1 MYYLASGSD
10 RNNRETHA
18 LSAVLWEGIKLAVEK
33 GLAFDF
39 EGTMLENVEPHFRSF
54 GAVQTPF
61 FSVWRYGSR
70 VARVAATAR
79 GLLRGR
85 IP

>member
-10 RNNRETHA
+10 RNNRQTHA
-18 LSAVLWEGIKLAVEK
+18 LSLVLWEGIKLAIEK

-61 FSVWRYGSR
+61 FTVWRYGSR
-70 VARVAATAR
+70 LARLMSEARSVLR
-79 GLLRGR
+79 GLSR
-85 IP
+85 